1 MRPLLQHL
9 IAFFLSP
16 LFDEDF
22 DFLRGL
28 VTALSAPN
36 ELGSFIHVISD
47 FDGTEGP
54 PRPQMG
60 GSRIIVGITSKEGLH
75 MEVQVGL
82 SSKYAWYPWD
92 RARRVSTGPALTF
105 TRSRG

>member
-36 ELGSFIHVISD
+36 ELGSFTHVLSD
-47 FDGTEGP
+47 FDGTQGP
-54 PRPQMG
+54 PHSQMG
-60 GSRIIVGITSKEGLH
+60 GLQITL
-75 MEVQVGL
+75 
-82 SSKYAWYPWD
+82 D
-92 RARRVSTGPALTF
+92 
-105 TRSRG
+105 